1 MILSLLA
8 LVPTAVG
15 GPEIRWNAPSMFI
28 AGQPYKVHI
37 EVTAP
42 KEGTVVS
49 SWLMTPGAFSVDG
62 VPLAK
67 REESGTLTLPGGFKL
82 EGDLDLGPYLGNA
95 SQFQLRFAPEVADTK
110 PVEVKALTA
119 APEGLNF
126 MTMPLEDLNKYL
138 VLLQTNRG
146 DILVRMWPHI
156 APEHSRNYLDLS
168 YIKFYDNTTFHRV
181 IPRFM
186 IQGGDPTGTGTGNG
200 PRQIKA
206 EFNAAVKHVRGV
218 LSAARTSDPNSASCQ
233 FFIMHDKA
241 AHLDGQYSAFG
252 ETVLGLD
259 IVDLIVNTP
268 RGQGDKPTSTQKI
281 ERATVVLR
289 PEWVKAEPSQSAQ
302 GPAPTPVPVGGGK

>member
-15 GPEIRWNAPSMFI
+15 GPEIQWNAPSMFI
-28 AGQPYKVHI
+28 AGQPYKVHVT
-37 EVTAP
+37 VTAP

-49 SWLMTPGAFSVDG
+49 SWLMTPGAFSIDG

-82 EGDLDLGPYLGNA
+82 EGDLDLGPYLGNQ
-95 SQFQLRFAPEVADTK
+95 SQFQLRFAPEVAETK
-110 PVEVKALTA
+110 PVEVRALAA

-126 MTMPLEDLNKYL
+126 MTMPVEELSKYL

-186 IQGGDPTGTGTGNG
+186 VQGGDPQGTGTGNG
-200 PRQIKA
+200 PRQLKA
-206 EFNAAVKHVRGV
+206 EFNANVKHVRGV

-252 ETVLGLD
+252 EAVLGLD
-259 IVDLIVNTP
+259 VVDLIVNTP
-268 RGQGDKPTSTQKI
+268 RGQGDKPTMPQKI

-289 PEWVKAEPSQSAQ
+289 PEWVKPEPSQSGAAPA
-302 GPAPTPVPVGGGK
+302 PAPTPIGGGK

>member
-1 MILSLLA
+1 
-8 LVPTAVG
+8 
-15 GPEIRWNAPSMFI
+15 
-28 AGQPYKVHI
+28 
-37 EVTAP
+37 
-42 KEGTVVS
+42 
-49 SWLMTPGAFSVDG
+49 MTPGAFSIDG

-82 EGDLDLGPYLGNA
+82 EGDLDLGPYLGNQ
-95 SQFQLRFAPEVADTK
+95 SQFQLRFAPEVAETK
-110 PVEVKALTA
+110 PVEVRALSA

-126 MTMPLEDLNKYL
+126 MTMPVEELSKYL

-186 IQGGDPTGTGTGNG
+186 VQGGDPQGTGTGNG
-200 PRQIKA
+200 PRQLKA
-206 EFNAAVKHVRGV
+206 EFNANVKHVRGV

-252 ETVLGLD
+252 EAVLGLD
-259 IVDLIVNTP
+259 VVDLIVNTP
-268 RGQGDKPTSTQKI
+268 RGQGDKPTTPQKI

-289 PEWVKAEPSQSAQ
+289 PEWVKPEPSQSGAAPA
-302 GPAPTPVPVGGGK
+302 PAPTPIGGGK

>member
-15 GPEIRWNAPSMFI
+15 GPEIQWNAPSMFI
-28 AGQPYKVHI
+28 AGQPYKVHVT
-37 EVTAP
+37 VTAP

-49 SWLMTPGAFSVDG
+49 SWLMTPGAFSIDG

-82 EGDLDLGPYLGNA
+82 EGDLDLGPYLGNQ
-95 SQFQLRFAPEVADTK
+95 SQFQLRFAPEVAETK
-110 PVEVKALTA
+110 PVEVRALAA

-126 MTMPLEDLNKYL
+126 MTMPVEELSKYL

-186 IQGGDPTGTGTGNG
+186 VQGGDPQGTGTGNG
-200 PRQIKA
+200 PRQLKA
-206 EFNAAVKHVRGV
+206 EFNANVKHVRGV

-252 ETVLGLD
+252 EAVLGLD
-259 IVDLIVNTP
+259 VVDLIVNTP
-268 RGQGDKPTSTQKI
+268 RGQGDKPTTPQKI

-289 PEWVKAEPSQSAQ
+289 PEWVKPEPSQSGAAPA
-302 GPAPTPVPVGGGK
+302 PAPTPIGGGK